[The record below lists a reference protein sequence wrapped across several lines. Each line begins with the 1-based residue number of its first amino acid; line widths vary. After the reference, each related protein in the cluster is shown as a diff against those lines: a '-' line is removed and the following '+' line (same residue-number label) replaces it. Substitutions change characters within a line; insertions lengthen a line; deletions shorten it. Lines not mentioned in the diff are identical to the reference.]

1 MKNTF
6 KDLEKRVAE
15 LEKHSRPPR
24 APGLVWVQSLDPA
37 KRASLKPGQ
46 RIVKDL
52 YLDAA
57 GKTVMTRE
65 RITAKPSDLGKRFPD
80 GTWDSTYLD
89 ERCAD
94 PLEPILISW
103 KTEADRLDGM

>member
-24 APGLVWVQSLDPA
+24 APGLIWIRELGPKA
-37 KRASLKPGQ
+37 RAGLGPGE

-65 RITAKPSDLGKRFPD
+65 RITGKPSDLGKRFPD

-89 ERCAD
+89 ECWAD

-103 KTEADRLDGM
+103 KKADCPD

>member
-1 MKNTF
+1 MRNRF
-6 KDLEKRVAE
+6 KDLEKRLAS
-15 LEKHSRPPR
+15 LEKRSSPPR
-24 APGLVWVQSLDPA
+24 APGLIWVESLEAA

-52 YLDAA
+52 SLDAA

-65 RITAKPSDLGKRFPD
+65 RITGKPSDLGKRFPD

-89 ERCAD
+89 ECWAD
-94 PLEPILISW
+94 PLQPIRITW
-103 KTEADRLDGM
+103 NHAGCPD